1 MLTDQWH
8 KMSSIKF
15 CEWYQKSGSF
25 NHLKIWVSKPS
36 DFWFYQWLQCSCN
49 DHNFSF
55 CRGHYFLAR
64 AETFLHPVSV
74 PRPKPPGKVPR
85 WNLLRK
91 ITPQRKTFGSF
102 TSPTILH
109 NLFHPGK
116 NTSSL
121 AVTIEFLDFTHH
133 WIYGFHQMSF
143 DITPVILLILLGVWQ
158 HLTGI
163 TAMRGNSSSRV
174 LG

>member
-1 MLTDQWH
+1 M
-8 KMSSIKF
+8 IF
-15 CEWYQKSGSF
+15 GFINGC
-25 NHLKIWVSKPS
+25 
-36 DFWFYQWLQCSCN
+36 
-49 DHNFSF
+49 
-55 CRGHYFLAR
+55 
-64 AETFLHPVSV
+64 SV
-74 PRPKPPGKVPR
+74 PAMTIILVSAEDITFWPGLRLFYTLSQYPDRSHPGKFPGE
-85 WNLLRK
+85 NLLRK

-133 WIYGFHQMSF
+133 WIFGFHPMSF

-163 TAMRGNSSSRV
+163 TAMWGNSSSRV